1 VIAKV
6 LECHAALAARGGRI
20 SNLSAGK
27 YHARETLEL
36 ILGHPLYPDGS
47 TKINACATPGRRAWP
62 SVAILRSLQDLSLYA
77 LFYDN
82 ASLQGKWIVNEDH
95 ILFAIAHPAILV
107 FLLVAA
113 SWSVEYVVQ

>member
-1 VIAKV
+1 MPR
-6 LECHAALAARGGRI
+6 LPPSGRI

-36 ILGHPLYPDGS
+36 ILGHPPYPDGS
-47 TKINACATPGRRAWP
+47 SKINACATPGGRAWP
-62 SVAILRSLQDLSLYA
+62 GVAILCNLQDLSLYA

-95 ILFAIAHPAILV
+95 SFFAIAHPAILV
-107 FLLVAA
+107 FLLPAA
-113 SWSVEYVVQ
+113 SWLGEYVVH